1 MTRKKASTPITKR
14 RAARFAAIQ
23 ALYQIELM
31 SARPG
36 SVVTEFDDHRL
47 SELFQPF
54 LPDEPPPDVDREWF
68 KLVVLGAAEQT
79 PRLDAEIIP
88 LLAAGWSFE
97 RLSAPMR
104 ALLRCAT
111 YELAFRFD
119 VPPSVVVDEY
129 VELAF
134 GFFEGGEP
142 GFVNA
147 ILDRLSRDLRKDAP
161 TV

>member
-1 MTRKKASTPITKR
+1 MTRKKNSTPITKR
-14 RAARFAAIQ
+14 RAARFAAVQ

-31 SARPG
+31 SAQPG
-36 SVVTEFDDHRL
+36 AVVAEFDDHRL
-47 SELFQPF
+47 SELFEPF
-54 LPDEPPPDVDREWF
+54 LPDEPPPDVDRSWF
-68 KLVVLGAAEQT
+68 KIVVMGAAEQMQ
-79 PRLDAEIIP
+79 RLDGEIAP
-88 LLAAGWSFE
+88 LLAAGWTLE

-111 YELAFRFD
+111 YELAFRLD
-119 VPPSVVVDEY
+119 VPASVVVGEY
-129 VELAF
+129 VELAY
-134 GFFEGGEP
+134 GFFEAGEP

>member
-1 MTRKKASTPITKR
+1 MTRKKSSKPITKR

-23 ALYQIELM
+23 ALYQIEVM
-31 SARPG
+31 GARPG
-36 SVVTEFDDHRL
+36 PVVVEFDDHRL
-47 SELFQPF
+47 SELFEPF

-68 KLVVLGAAEQT
+68 KLVVLGAAEHTKQ
-79 PRLDAEIIP
+79 LDAQIAP
-88 LLAAGWSFE
+88 LLSSGWTME

-104 ALLRCAT
+104 ALLRCAA
-111 YELAFRFD
+111 YELAHRFD
-119 VPPSVVVDEY
+119 VPASVVVDEY